1 MSVAISWKPYEDPLT
16 QYVRRHPAWDGD
28 EVPDGGVAAK
38 GEWAD
43 DGDDDIPPY
52 DGPLA
57 ATALGLMGLNKE
69 RLAFCT
75 HSLWVAQT
83 DFDVTRWHVA
93 RLARLPGVEVLK
105 PLTRYAFVLGVG
117 PQFDAELVKGAV
129 RRLLD
134 PPPFDRA
141 GFLAGFARAA
151 PLPAWAVVRGPDGE
165 LDLLAADSPGGVDR
179 QVDALGDLWEV
190 AARG

>member
-1 MSVAISWKPYEDPLT
+1 MAISWTPYSDPLT
-16 QYVRRHPAWDGD
+16 EFVRRHPSWGGD
-28 EVPDGGVAAK
+28 EVPDGGAAAK

-43 DGDDDIPPY
+43 AGDGDDPPVY

-69 RLAFCT
+69 KLAFCT
-75 HSLWVAQT
+75 YSLWVART
-83 DFDVTRWHVA
+83 DFDVTRWHVM

-134 PPPFDRA
+134 PAPFDRVAHLSAYAAAA
-141 GFLAGFARAA
+141 G
-151 PLPAWAVVRGPDGE
+151 LPAWAVVRGPDGE
-165 LDLLAADSPGGVDR
+165 LDLLAADDPAAVDR
-179 QVDALGDLWEV
+179 EAAALGDLWEV
-190 AARG
+190 TARG